1 MIPSYLVLRTPP
13 SCFAHL
19 ATYRHQ
25 PAARRWAPIKSEQE
39 ISMKLMLMAAVSF
52 LAITA
57 GPARAQA
64 NDGPVTVVV
73 AVPTPPSVERAKI
86 EAGIK
91 ASVPRYQKMPGLLK
105 KYFTIG
111 EGTFGGV
118 YLFET
123 RAAAQA
129 AFSDA
134 WKAQIVTTYG
144 AAPSVTYFDVPLVL
158 DNAAVSA
165 SYTVK

>member
-1 MIPSYLVLRTPP
+1 MKLIL
-13 SCFAHL
+13 L
-19 ATYRHQ
+19 ATIASLAMTAA
-25 PAARRWAPIKSEQE
+25 PA
-39 ISMKLMLMAAVSF
+39 F
-52 LAITA
+52 
-57 GPARAQA
+57 AQS
-64 NDGPVTVVV
+64 GQGLVTVVV
-73 AVPTPPSVERAKI
+73 AVPTPPSADRAKI

-91 ASVPRYQKMPGLLK
+91 ASVPRYQKMPGLVK

-129 AFSDA
+129 AFSEA
-134 WKAQIVTTYG
+134 WKAQVVASYG

-158 DNAAVSA
+158 ENAAIPA
-165 SYTVK
+165 AYAVK

>member
-1 MIPSYLVLRTPP
+1 
-13 SCFAHL
+13 
-19 ATYRHQ
+19 
-25 PAARRWAPIKSEQE
+25 
-39 ISMKLMLMAAVSF
+39 MKPMLMAA
-52 LAITA
+52 LAALAMTT
-57 GPARAQA
+57 GPAFAQSRE
-64 NDGPVTVVV
+64 GLVTVVV
-73 AVPTPPSVERAKI
+73 AIPTPPSVDRAKV

-111 EGTFGGV
+111 EGSFGGV

-134 WKAQIVTTYG
+134 WKAQVLTTYG
-144 AAPSVTYFDVPLVL
+144 APPSVTYFDVPLVL
-158 DNAAVSA
+158 DNAAVPA
-165 SYTVK
+165 AYAIK

>member
-1 MIPSYLVLRTPP
+1 
-13 SCFAHL
+13 
-19 ATYRHQ
+19 
-25 PAARRWAPIKSEQE
+25 
-39 ISMKLMLMAAVSF
+39 MKLMLIAAMA
-52 LAITA
+52 LAMTTALTTTPALAQSTA
-57 GPARAQA
+57 GL
-64 NDGPVTVVV
+64 VTVVV
-73 AVPTPPSVERAKI
+73 AVPTPPSADRAKI

-91 ASVPRYQKMPGLLK
+91 ASVPRYQKMQGLLK

-123 RAAAQA
+123 RTSAQA

-144 AAPSVTYFDVPLVL
+144 APPSVTYFDVPLVL
-158 DNAAVSA
+158 DNAAVPA
-165 SYTVK
+165 AYAVK